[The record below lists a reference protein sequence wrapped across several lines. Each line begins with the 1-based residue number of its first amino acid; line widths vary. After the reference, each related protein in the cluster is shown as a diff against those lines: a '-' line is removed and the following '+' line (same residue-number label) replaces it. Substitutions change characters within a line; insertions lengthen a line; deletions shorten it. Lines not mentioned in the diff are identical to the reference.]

1 MTWFEA
7 GKQRLEAT
15 LLGLQTTQN
24 SCTKHIC
31 LSMVRDLLMK
41 WSSKSLLDSGSLSF
55 PVPSTHNVFIH
66 SLSYLLQLRQG
77 TSIEPCVNLSM
88 ETSQAH
94 NSVSSAHSLTPV
106 CWDGKCGT
114 YMQHGYPFLMGKGL
128 LCLNNHSYLPCYQ
141 HSPLSIWAIWSIPLV
156 PEVLGNTT
164 STQIQKSFLYKG
176 GHWSSICRR
185 QCTIT
190 YQLDTHVQ
198 KTVQHSYQLCP
209 NP

>member
-1 MTWFEA
+1 MQWW
-7 GKQRLEAT
+7 
-15 LLGLQTTQN
+15 LGLRQENRGLKPPFWVFRPHRTPAPNIFVFQ
-24 SCTKHIC
+24 
-31 LSMVRDLLMK
+31 
-41 WSSKSLLDSGSLSF
+41 WSGIFSWNGPLKACWTVVLFPSQFHQPIMYSF
-55 PVPSTHNVFIH
+55 ILFLT
-66 SLSYLLQLRQG
+66 YLRQG

-164 STQIQKSFLYKG
+164 ST
-176 GHWSSICRR
+176 
-185 QCTIT
+185 
-190 YQLDTHVQ
+190 
-198 KTVQHSYQLCP
+198 
-209 NP
+209 